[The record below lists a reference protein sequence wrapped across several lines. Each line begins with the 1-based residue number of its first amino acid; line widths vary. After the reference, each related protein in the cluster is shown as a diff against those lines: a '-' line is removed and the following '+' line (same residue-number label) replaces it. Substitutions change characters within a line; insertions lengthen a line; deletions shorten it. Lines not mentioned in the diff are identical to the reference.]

1 MEQVERALRDVRR
14 RRRQG
19 LAVIIVDIVR
29 FKLINDVLGHTAG
42 DELVVQA
49 RRRFERSTSAFEG
62 VLARWG
68 GDQFAVLLLDL
79 ASPEAALNV
88 AGHLQ
93 EELRSPFDLR
103 RHRLVVAANMGVTSV
118 DSGQQRAEDIVQEA
132 DIALSA
138 ARRHETP
145 KIVPDTPNQAA
156 PTPHPLPLAPAPH
169 DPHQTPDL
177 PPLLPPPP

>member
-42 DELVVQA
+42 DELMVQA
-49 RRRFERSTSAFEG
+49 ARRFERSTSAFEG

-79 ASPEAALNV
+79 ASPEEALNV

-93 EELRSPFDLR
+93 EELRAPFDLR
-103 RHRLVVAANMGVTSV
+103 RHRLVVASNMGVTSV
-118 DSGQQRAEDIVQEA
+118 DSGQQRAEDIVREA
-132 DIALSA
+132 DIALPA
-138 ARRHETP
+138 ANRHEPANTIRYP
-145 KIVPDTPNQAA
+145 PTMPA
-156 PTPHPLPLAPAPH
+156 PTTHPL
-169 DPHQTPDL
+169 T
-177 PPLLPPPP
+177 